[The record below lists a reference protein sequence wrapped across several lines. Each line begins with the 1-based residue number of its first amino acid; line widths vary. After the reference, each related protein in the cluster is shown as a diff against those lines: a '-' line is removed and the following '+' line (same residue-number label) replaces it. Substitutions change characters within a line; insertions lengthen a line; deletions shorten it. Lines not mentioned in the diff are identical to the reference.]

1 MTRDTTGTVALSDTT
16 LADIFLIGATTML
29 FSSYRTALLDA
40 QSIHDPRLLIASEG
54 RLTIRYAP
62 FDFVNQKA
70 KVVLLGITPGAQQA
84 DAAIGEARRA
94 LRAGLSDADILA
106 RAKVHASFAGAM
118 RANLIDMLDAV
129 GLAQA
134 LDLVSCASL
143 WGQDTD
149 RVHFASALRYPV
161 FLDGGN
167 YAGRS
172 PEMTRSE
179 VLRDHLRRYTTKELA
194 SIPDALVLP
203 LGPAVAD
210 ACAWLIEQGLLEASR
225 VAIGLPHPSP
235 ASNERIAFFLGRK
248 DEARLSRMVNPSK
261 IVEGRKAVTAAIQN
275 WAGRCTL
282 A

>member
-1 MTRDTTGTVALSDTT
+1 
-16 LADIFLIGATTML
+16 ML

-40 QSIHDPRLLIASEG
+40 QSIHDPRLLIANEG

-62 FDFVNQKA
+62 FDFVNQRA

-94 LRAGLSDADILA
+94 LRAGLPDADILV

-118 RANLIDMLDAV
+118 RANLIAMLDAV

-143 WGQDTD
+143 WGPDTD

-172 PEMTRSE
+172 PEMTRSK
-179 VLRDHLRRYTTKELA
+179 VLRDYLRRYTAKELA

-210 ACAWLIEQGLLEASR
+210 ACAWLIEQGLLDASR

-261 IVEGRKAVTAAIQN
+261 IVEGRKAVTAKIQN
-275 WAGRCTL
+275 WAGTCTL